1 MKSHHTEE
9 LRSLPSPG
17 LQLKHKGRGVISTWH
32 KLLSPGGKR
41 SPEPTHEFLDSL
53 LLLHG
58 VAGNAG
64 VGTSHLEKKAQ
75 AVHRECIVV
84 EVRLVKLHADAQ

>member
-1 MKSHHTEE
+1 M
-9 LRSLPSPG
+9 
-17 LQLKHKGRGVISTWH
+17 
-32 KLLSPGGKR
+32 
-41 SPEPTHEFLDSL
+41 HEFLDSL